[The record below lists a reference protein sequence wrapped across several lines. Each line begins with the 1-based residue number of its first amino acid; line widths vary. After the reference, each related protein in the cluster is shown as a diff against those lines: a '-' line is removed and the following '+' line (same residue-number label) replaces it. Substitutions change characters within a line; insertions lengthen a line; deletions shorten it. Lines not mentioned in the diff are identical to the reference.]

1 LNPHSAPDDFRKMIC
16 YVDIEHERILQD
28 PEKRFAHLAQCMD
41 VKLRL
46 EEISGEACL
55 VQRYS
60 HVTRQRLSEW
70 GIQALIISGNVTDW
84 AEYGEADLAEMCHII
99 RAAEL
104 PILGLCGGCQLIAIA
119 HGVPVGPVRR
129 LDNEEEGACPDSAAD
144 DFKEWGFLPV
154 RVLKSDPL
162 FDGLGQEPILFEEH
176 CWELKE
182 APPGFEVLASTD
194 ACRIQAIRHTGPLVY
209 GTQFHPERY
218 TQEHADGRK
227 LLANFFKLAGI
238 LG

>member
-1 LNPHSAPDDFRKMIC
+1 MIC
-16 YVDIEHERILQD
+16 YVDIEHEKVLQD
-28 PEKRFAHLAQCMD
+28 PEKGAAHLARCMD

-55 VQRYS
+55 VERYWR
-60 HVTRQRLSEW
+60 VTRQRLSEW
-70 GIQALIISGNVTDW
+70 GIRALIISGNATDW
-84 AEYGEADLAEMCHII
+84 AEYSRKDLAEMCYII

-119 HGVPVGPVRR
+119 HGTPIGPMRR
-129 LDNEEEGACPDSAAD
+129 PDSEEEGACPESAPN
-144 DFKEWGFLPV
+144 FKERGFLPV

-162 FDGLGQEPILFEEH
+162 FDDLGQEPILFEAH
-176 CWELKE
+176 YWELKE
-182 APPGFEVLASTD
+182 SPPGFEVLASTD
-194 ACRIQAIRHTGPLVY
+194 ACRIQAIRHTSSLVY
-209 GTQFHPERY
+209 GVQFHPECY

>member
-1 LNPHSAPDDFRKMIC
+1 M
-16 YVDIEHERILQD
+16 
-28 PEKRFAHLAQCMD
+28 
-41 VKLRL
+41 
-46 EEISGEACL
+46 
-55 VQRYS
+55 
-60 HVTRQRLSEW
+60 
-70 GIQALIISGNVTDW
+70 
-84 AEYGEADLAEMCHII
+84 
-99 RAAEL
+99 
-104 PILGLCGGCQLIAIA
+104 
-119 HGVPVGPVRR
+119 RR

-154 RVLKSDPL
+154 RILKSDPL
-162 FDGLGQEPILFEEH
+162 FDGLGQEPILFEDH

-182 APPGFEVLASTD
+182 TPPGFEVLASTD